1 MTRHNWYTCES
12 QRTMRVVFQAQ
23 QITCQA
29 SICISHIVLL
39 IFWSFLSAELRV
51 ECGKRQL
58 LVLYFQVLRVID
70 QHVARRCVT
79 HAASNA
85 IQRKLHQI
93 IPSACFWCIIYVEVT
108 PLSHQLHA
116 HPATNST
123 DIYKLSETDLFC
135 FIVFKWKKIILYVIK
150 VNWSD
155 RHPPLSANLSP
166 IPRTAAPAL
175 DRETPDGKR

>member
-29 SICISHIVLL
+29 SICISHIINLL
-39 IFWSFLSAELRV
+39 EFSFCRIKSRMRKASTFGPIFPKCCAWSTSTW
-51 ECGKRQL
+51 
-58 LVLYFQVLRVID
+58 
-70 QHVARRCVT
+70 HVGVT

-85 IQRKLHQI
+85 IERKLHQI

-116 HPATNST
+116 HAATNST

-135 FIVFKWKKIILYVIK
+135 FIVFKWKKIILYVIRE
-150 VNWSD
+150 NWSD
-155 RHPPLSANLSP
+155 RHSPLSANLSP
-166 IPRTAAPAL
+166 IPRTAEPAL